1 MLEAAAG
8 TLAAAA
14 LAATALAAET
24 FREARAHA
32 TPARLEVA
40 ARLGAVPQG
49 PVACEALPVWAV
61 VDSVVPAVA
70 SVVEAVVAECAAGEC
85 GEVAVVE
92 GSEKKC

>member
-40 ARLGAVPQG
+40 ARLGAVPRG
-49 PVACEALPVWAV
+49 PVAYEALPAWAVADSVVVAVAVSVAVAECGAEECAVAAV
-61 VDSVVPAVA
+61 VD
-70 SVVEAVVAECAAGEC
+70 
-85 GEVAVVE
+85 
-92 GSEKKC
+92 GS